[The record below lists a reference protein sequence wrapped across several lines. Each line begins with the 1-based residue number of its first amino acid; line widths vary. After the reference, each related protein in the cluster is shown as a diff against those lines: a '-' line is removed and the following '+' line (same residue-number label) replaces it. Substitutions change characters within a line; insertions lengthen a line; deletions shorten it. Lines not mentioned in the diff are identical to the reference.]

1 MTLRLC
7 EKQIDDI
14 MSVYSCQKA
23 TLNIE
28 VGCKVRNHFIDL
40 SHIYSLHKCCDDLVS
55 HEDVDKDASE
65 EGESSAGLGDDV
77 EVDNGVQD
85 PGADKDSEV
94 SEY

>member
-7 EKQIDDI
+7 EKQMVDI

-23 TLNIE
+23 TMSLE
-28 VGCKVRNHFIDL
+28 VVDKWGTIFWFKP
-40 SHIYSLHKCCDDLVS
+40 SLHKCCDDLVS

-85 PGADKDSEV
+85 PGADKDSEE